1 MDTAAKVLMAY
12 TFLNGAILTYELVYN
27 LYNTMFPL

>member
-12 TFLNGAILTYELVYN
+12 TFLNGVILTYELVYN